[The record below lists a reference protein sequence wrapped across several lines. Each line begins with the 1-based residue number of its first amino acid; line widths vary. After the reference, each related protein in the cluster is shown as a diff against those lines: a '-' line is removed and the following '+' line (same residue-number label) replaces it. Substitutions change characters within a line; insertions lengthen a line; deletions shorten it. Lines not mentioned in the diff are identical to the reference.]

1 MALGPAKDGWEVDP
15 EGVYTVTGDVSAAA
29 ATLFDGWA
37 KEGAMEA
44 AGTFLKGA
52 VTLPGGAF
60 MGIGEL
66 SPYALTLH
74 TYSQS
79 AVVGSIAKYVGAGVI
94 GVRACT
100 MEYVNSYGD
109 MSEGAAAHSA
119 MFTSAQSGNFD
130 FFDKYTDG

>member
-66 SPYALTLH
+66 SRLFTDEG
-74 TYSQS
+74 
-79 AVVGSIAKYVGAGVI
+79 VG
-94 GVRACT
+94 GVRR
-100 MEYVNSYGD
+100 VGP
-109 MSEGAAAHSA
+109 GR
-119 MFTSAQSGNFD
+119 GR
-130 FFDKYTDG
+130 GLR